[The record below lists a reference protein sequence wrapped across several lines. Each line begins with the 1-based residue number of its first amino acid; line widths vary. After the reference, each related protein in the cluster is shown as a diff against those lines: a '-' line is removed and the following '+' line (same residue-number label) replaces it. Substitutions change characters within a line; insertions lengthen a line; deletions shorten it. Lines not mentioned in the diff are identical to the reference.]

1 MRARRIPFPPR
12 TLIIQLLVS
21 RGRGRAAWCRSFCV
35 CWVVSNT
42 SSRYRCVAIMRTCD
56 QMEARTGGGGARGP
70 AWNHRPGRGRECA
83 ARHPEQEIF
92 PLLSVSSW
100 FLAVSSGRSPPPP
113 TVPYIYITR
122 PRPTRSP
129 DWVPGTNRSPTVTIR
144 PTPVFNSQFYPT
156 RAQGRERLQQ
166 RPDYPPR

>member
-1 MRARRIPFPPR
+1 MNVCLYPRCWSIFLNIFESIHRTDLWTNSAGAMLQIRLQRICESKVTDAHSDTENLSSTFS
-12 TLIIQLLVS
+12 QFLVS
-21 RGRGRAAWCRSFCV
+21 RGLVRPLAA
-35 CWVVSNT
+35 
-42 SSRYRCVAIMRTCD
+42 A
-56 QMEARTGGGGARGP
+56 
-70 AWNHRPGRGRECA
+70 
-83 ARHPEQEIF
+83 
-92 PLLSVSSW
+92 
-100 FLAVSSGRSPPPP
+100 PP

-129 DWVPGTNRSPTVTIR
+129 DWVLGTNRSPTVTIR